1 MSSYK
6 ISFGI
11 KEGSFVIKYD
21 SGDKT
26 ILKLRRGFTTF
37 MLLFFINL
45 LK

>member
-26 ILKLRRGFTTF
+26 ILKLRRSFTTF
-37 MLLFFINL
+37 MLLFVLIF
-45 LK
+45 